1 MKRTLEIR
9 PAAKREFDEASDWYR
24 DEDPVLRDKFVSSVE
39 KALDDISRT
48 PLVFPVVFGSAVH
61 RATIKRFPYSIFFAV
76 AHDLVV
82 VLSIFHDSRN
92 PIIWRGRIG

>member
-9 PAAKREFDEASDWYR
+9 PAARSEFDEASDWYR

-39 KALDDISRT
+39 KTLTDLTPT
-48 PLVFPVVFGSAVH
+48 PLSFPVVFGAAVH
-61 RATIKRFPYSIFFAV
+61 RATVKRFPYSVFFTIENEI
-76 AHDLVV
+76 VV

-92 PIIWRGRIG
+92 PIIWRGLID